1 MSLAW
6 VHYDPNPV
14 HADAGAGDCAVR
26 AIAKALD
33 ISWEQ
38 AYAKLS
44 ATGFLMGDI
53 MNADIV
59 WGAVLREAG
68 FVREIIP
75 NTCPDCYTI
84 EAFCEDHPEGTFVLK
99 SENHVSTVVD
109 GVLYDSWNSETKVPV
124 YYWTRKEEENGAV

>member
-99 SENHVSTVVD
+99 SEGHVSTVVD

>member
-1 MSLAW
+1 MAW
-6 VHYDPNPV
+6 IHYDPNPV
-14 HADAGAGDCAVR
+14 RADAGAGDCAVR
-26 AIAKALD
+26 AIAKALG

-44 ATGFLMGDI
+44 ANGFLMGDI

-68 FVREIIP
+68 FVREVIP

-84 EAFCEDHPEGTFVLK
+84 EEFGEDHPEGVFVLK
-99 SENHVSTVVD
+99 SDNHVSTVVD
-109 GVLYDSWNSETKVPV
+109 GVLYDSWNSETTVPT
-124 YYWTRKEEENGAV
+124 YYWTRKEEKNGAV